1 MEVIQ
6 SRLAGFLGSD
16 KARRL
21 IIIVGV
27 VLILLLFLSTVVP
40 QKAESA
46 AAVPAENTEEIEHDL
61 EARLAEMIGHIAGAG
76 TATVMVTL
84 ESSSERIFAEDTK
97 TDSTDG
103 GSSLSRGSETETVL
117 AGSAKEPLER
127 STIMP
132 KVRGV
137 AVVCAGAA
145 NPAVKERIANAVAC
159 ALGIGISRVYVT
171 C

>member
-6 SRLAGFLGSD
+6 SRLAGFLESD

-27 VLILLLFLSTVVP
+27 ALILLLFLSTVVP

-46 AAVPAENTEEIEHDL
+46 AAVPVENTEEIEHDL

-97 TDSTDG
+97 TDSTG

-137 AVVCAGAA
+137 AVVCAGASD
-145 NPAVKERIANAVAC
+145 PAVKERIANAVAC